1 MRVLLLCWMLA
12 GCAGG
17 VGPAGAEASL
27 RTEVEVADL
36 QAALAG
42 GAPLIDVR
50 TPGEFASGHV
60 PGAKNIPLDE
70 LPARMGELGDP
81 AAEVFVICE
90 VGGRSAQAA
99 SSLAAAGR
107 RAVNVKGGTRA
118 WKAAGLPVE

>member
-1 MRVLLLCWMLA
+1 
-12 GCAGG
+12 
-17 VGPAGAEASL
+17 
-27 RTEVEVADL
+27 VADL